1 MVLGPRAE
9 IGDGRLVHIGGVSI
23 QGSVT
28 SATAQGLRDAQED
41 RFAVVSLSDD
51 RGWILG
57 VFDGHNGAA
66 VAELAAQLLPEAFRQ
81 ALALHHDAKA
91 AVEATIGALRAEA
104 ADRYEGS
111 SVSLAFVDER
121 NARVT
126 VGVLGDS
133 PVIVRDAAAACVI
146 GPLHN
151 TFLDPE
157 DAQRAIE
164 RGALLVGPY
173 LVRSDTMSGVNL
185 TRTIGD
191 AEFEFLGRT
200 PETVDADL
208 GPESFVLLAS
218 DGVFNQDA
226 PDPPA
231 LVERMTA
238 LVDAG
243 VDAQGLVDDAL
254 AKGSD
259 DNVTVVLWRPS
270 ARVSE

>member
-1 MVLGPRAE
+1 MVLGPRDQLTASQLGQIRE
-9 IGDGRLVHIGGVSI
+9 VPAVR
-23 QGSVT
+23 GSVT

-41 RFAVVSLSDD
+41 RLVALRLDGD

-66 VAELAAQLLPEAFRQ
+66 VAELAAQLLPDAFRH
-81 ALALHHDAKA
+81 AIERHHEAKDAI
-91 AVEATIGALRAEA
+91 EATIGALRTDA

-111 SVSLAFVDER
+111 SVSLAFIDEHDGR
-121 NARVT
+121 IT

-133 PVIVRDAAAACVI
+133 PVIFRDAAANCVI

-157 DAQRAIE
+157 DTQRAVE
-164 RGALLVGPY
+164 RGAMLVGPY

-191 AEFEFLGRT
+191 AEFDFLGRT

-218 DGVFNQDA
+218 DGVFNQTA
-226 PDPPA
+226 PGPAA
-231 LVERMTA
+231 LVDRTTT

-243 VDAQGLVDDAL
+243 LDAQAIVDDAL
-254 AKGSD
+254 AQGSD
-259 DNVTVVLWRPS
+259 DNVTAVLWRAS
-270 ARVSE
+270 MQ